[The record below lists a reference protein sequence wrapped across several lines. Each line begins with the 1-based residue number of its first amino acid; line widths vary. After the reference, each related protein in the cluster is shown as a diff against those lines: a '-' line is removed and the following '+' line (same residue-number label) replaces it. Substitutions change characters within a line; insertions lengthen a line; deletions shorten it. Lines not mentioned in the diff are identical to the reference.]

1 MVLMKVHNVWSF
13 YNFRPVLFQKYGE
26 IIIFRIS
33 SSSLNISLFNGYLYF
48 IFITLFLFLIEVL
61 IKLDFKKMFSK
72 FLKVRR
78 ATKRADGL
86 TYAFDYIIIY
96 SCKHHTKSSVNSL
109 TLNDGVILFEEEYLY
124 FIFKNDRLKSG

>member
-1 MVLMKVHNVWSF
+1 
-13 YNFRPVLFQKYGE
+13 
-26 IIIFRIS
+26 
-33 SSSLNISLFNGYLYF
+33 
-48 IFITLFLFLIEVL
+48 
-61 IKLDFKKMFSK
+61 MFSK

-78 ATKRADGL
+78 ATKRADGF

-96 SCKHHTKSSVNSL
+96 SCKHHTCTKSSVNSL